1 MREYVT
7 ETCER
12 SLKRIFG
19 NVDFNKRR
27 LKILIEF
34 AYKCPT
40 HKVNQ
45 YGNKIT
51 CRIVQQSQNHN
62 KSLLVV
68 NQIENPIVS
77 NN

>member
-51 CRIVQQSQNHN
+51 CRNRPTKSKSQQIVIGGKPNR
-62 KSLLVV
+62 KSDSLK
-68 NQIENPIVS
+68 
-77 NN
+77 